1 MRRLVLRQRYFT
13 GICSIAVV
21 TPASFQRSVMGLKK
35 RGKQIKRQMRRLEL
49 RQRYFT
55 DICSIAVVTSALFQ
69 RSVMDLKKRGKQIE
83 TRQLAIQHNSKRSA
97 RLSLQS
103 SELAPPAPSPT
114 SECCPPF
121 GTGRLE
127 RKPGNLG
134 IQ

>member
-83 TRQLAIQHNSKRSA
+83 TKQHNSTTVNGVPGFLSNHPNWLPRPLTHKRV
-97 RLSLQS
+97 L
-103 SELAPPAPSPT
+103 PPLWYRSIGEKAW
-114 SECCPPF
+114 
-121 GTGRLE
+121 
-127 RKPGNLG
+127 
-134 IQ
+134 